1 MEIYKF
7 AYQIIKEAGRHI
19 RETIDEELEI
29 ETKSNPNDLVTNMDK
44 ETEERLFNNIK
55 ATYPE
60 HFILGEE
67 GHGKDI
73 ENTKGVLWIMDPI
86 DGTLNFVHQKEN
98 FAISIGI
105 YIDGKKY
112 AGFVYDVM
120 NDKMYH
126 ALVGKGAWQ
135 NDKQLKQIEN
145 TELKSS
151 LISTNPLWLTKEK
164 LSKIY
169 MPIIDEARSTRAY
182 GSAALDFVHVARG
195 ITSAY
200 LTMRLH
206 PWDFAGGLI
215 IAEEVGAVVT
225 NLLGQSLNIL
235 EANSIVVG
243 NKQIHDELLTQYF
256 LPHKALLEEIHTE
269 RFKKNG

>member
-1 MEIYKF
+1 
-7 AYQIIKEAGRHI
+7 
-19 RETIDEELEI
+19 
-29 ETKSNPNDLVTNMDK
+29 
-44 ETEERLFNNIK
+44 
-55 ATYPE
+55 
-60 HFILGEE
+60 
-67 GHGKDI
+67 
-73 ENTKGVLWIMDPI
+73 
-86 DGTLNFVHQKEN
+86 
-98 FAISIGI
+98 
-105 YIDGKKY
+105 
-112 AGFVYDVM
+112 
-120 NDKMYH
+120 
-126 ALVGKGAWQ
+126 
-135 NDKQLKQIEN
+135 
-145 TELKSS
+145 
-151 LISTNPLWLTKEK
+151 
-164 LSKIY
+164 